1 MRTED
6 ACPATV
12 SGETQASTSGEGL
25 QAAPPILISLT
36 AFGAA
41 EVRRHG
47 QHWFSELSLAAGAD
61 GVEVRSELL
70 LDPARELPAIASLV
84 RTAGKALVYS
94 SAEPLWTVD
103 GRLDVPAL
111 ERALTATQTLQ
122 ASRLKMSIGGFGSAS
137 HATLDDLQQRLQKA
151 PLELV
156 IENDQTPAAG
166 TLSALQNFFAA
177 ANAHGLFLGMTFDMG
192 NWHWTGECPLQAA
205 AALAPQ
211 VRYVHCKGVQRQPQR
226 WVAVPL
232 ADSSAPWR
240 AVLRALP
247 ADVPW
252 AIEYPLAG
260 DDLLAV
266 TQQELDHLRAVATRQ
281 ADAARTERL
290 HLSNNR

>member
-6 ACPATV
+6 AFSTNPAGLTQTPA
-12 SGETQASTSGEGL
+12 SGDGPLT
-25 QAAPPILISLT
+25 APPILISLT

-47 QHWFSELSLAAGAD
+47 QHWFSELSLDAGAD

-70 LDPARELPAIASLV
+70 LDPARELPAIAHLV

-94 SAEPLWTVD
+94 SAEALWTAE
-103 GRLDVPAL
+103 GRLDVSAL
-111 ERALTATQTLQ
+111 ERALTATHTLQ
-122 ASRLKMSIGGFGSAS
+122 ASRLKMSIGGFGPGS
-137 HATLDDLQQRLQKA
+137 HYTLDYLQDRLQKA
-151 PLELV
+151 SIELV
-156 IENDQTPAAG
+156 IENDQTATAG

-177 ANAHGLFLGMTFDMG
+177 ANAHGLFPGMTFDMG

-205 AALAPQ
+205 AALSSQ
-211 VRYVHCKGVQRQPQR
+211 VRYVHCKGVQRLPQR

-266 TQQELDHLRAVATRQ
+266 TQHEIAHLRGVATRQ
-281 ADAARTERL
+281 FAAADAPL
-290 HLSNNR
+290 